1 MTVDFT
7 RGVISTVWKNLQ
19 DDRFHL
25 MVNVIEKLLTLN
37 YAEPPM
43 EKLTMLKT
51 MKSVFP
57 LPYSKNVAAFSLKS
71 LSFLPLRKN

>member
-1 MTVDFT
+1 MTADFT
-7 RGVISTVWKNLQ
+7 RGVISTVGKNLQ

-25 MVNVIEKLLTLN
+25 TVNVIEKLLTLN

-51 MKSVFP
+51 MKSIFP
-57 LPYSKNVAAFSLKS
+57 
-71 LSFLPLRKN
+71 FLIPKM